1 MGASAEET
9 TPLRDQSRARS
20 LRCDDRLVVA
30 LIFATWFITNLTI
43 NFYNK
48 WLLGMTDFT
57 FPLLYTSTNKI
68 IGWFASLGIL
78 SASVATGKGQFP
90 SAARLR
96 AQFKRPMIHIHGV
109 FTALNIG
116 LNNWS
121 LVFISLSIN
130 QLLRSI
136 VPLPTAALS
145 TVFEKKRFGWQIW
158 VSMGVVCAGAMLA
171 SYGSGDASLFGILIC
186 LGSVFSGAA
195 WTVVSGMLL
204 QMGEEPLDSL
214 SVLFCSSPTC
224 ILTTLVFAMALEL
237 PHIKEWFADESR
249 PNVGAMF
256 ALYILVGGLL
266 GFTYDLVHQQFIKV
280 TSSMS
285 MGIAGNAKMVL
296 LIAISMI
303 FLEHPPT
310 PTSVVGIVIGLIGC
324 FWYTAYK
331 QWEAQSKAKAATVG
345 ITEKSGLVKS

>member
-1 MGASAEET
+1 MADEK
-9 TPLRDQSRARS
+9 PFW
-20 LRCDDRLVVA
+20 LVAV
-30 LIFATWFITNLTI
+30 IFVVWFLNNLTI

-48 WLLGMTDFT
+48 WLLGKTDFT
-57 FPLLYTSTNKI
+57 FPLTYTTSNKI
-68 IGWFASLGIL
+68 IGWFASLTIL
-78 SASVATGKGQFP
+78 FISVKTGKGSFP
-90 SAARLR
+90 PMSKLQ
-96 AQFKRPMIHIHGV
+96 AQFKRPMIHVHGV

-116 LNNWS
+116 FNNWS

-145 TVFEKKRFGWQIW
+145 TIFEKKRFNWQVW
-158 VSMGVVCAGAMLA
+158 GSMAVVCIGAMLA
-171 SYGSGDASLFGILIC
+171 SYGSGDANIVGILIC

-214 SVLFCSSPTC
+214 SILFCSSPTC
-224 ILTTLVFAMALEL
+224 ILTTLVFALALESSSL
-237 PHIKEWFADESR
+237 VDWFQDDSR

-256 ALYILVGGLL
+256 ALYLLTGGTL
-266 GFTYDLVHQQFIKV
+266 GFCYDLIHQQFIKV

-296 LIAISMI
+296 LIIISMI
-303 FLEHPPT
+303 FFEHPPT
-310 PTSVVGIVIGLIGC
+310 LLSIIGIIVGLLGC
-324 FWYTAYK
+324 FWYSAYK
-331 QWEAQSKAKAATVG
+331 LADAAKPKAKPVG
-345 ITEKSGLVKS
+345 IAEKSAGVSEKTPLQTAEKK

>member
-1 MGASAEET
+1 MAACD
-9 TPLRDQSRARS
+9 RDR
-20 LRCDDRLVVA
+20 VMVA
-30 LIFATWFITNLTI
+30 IIFTTWFLTNLTI

-48 WLLGMTDFT
+48 WLLGTTDFR
-57 FPLLYTSTNKI
+57 FPLTYTTTNKI
-68 IGWFASLGIL
+68 IGWLLALTVL
-78 SASVATGKGQFP
+78 SISVLTGKGTFP
-90 SAARLR
+90 PAARLR

-145 TVFEKKRFGWQIW
+145 TVFEKKRFNWQVW
-158 VSMGVVCAGAMLA
+158 ASMGVVCVGAMLA
-171 SYGSGDASLFGILIC
+171 SYGSGNASFFGILVC

-224 ILTTLVFAMALEL
+224 IATTLIFALCLEARPL
-237 PHIKEWFADESR
+237 AEWMHDESR

-256 ALYILVGGLL
+256 AIYILTGGLL
-266 GFTYDLVHQQFIKV
+266 GFSYDLIHQQFIKV

-296 LIAISMI
+296 LIAISII
-303 FLEHPPT
+303 FLEGEPT
-310 PTSVVGIVIGLIGC
+310 ATSIVGIFVGLSGC
-324 FWYTAYK
+324 FWYSAYK
-331 QWEAQSKAKAATVG
+331 QWETHQANQAKKTDSADS
-345 ITEKSGLVKS
+345 EKTGLLKP